1 MLLSSLYGN
10 EGKQQSRHPVT
21 VEIVGA
27 APIFVASQL
36 RVICETPTPTP
47 RYEPAKHSVLGD
59 ESVGFEVLP

>member
-36 RVICETPTPTP
+36 RVICETPSSAMNCKILS
-47 RYEPAKHSVLGD
+47 R
-59 ESVGFEVLP
+59 